1 MRMEWIEG
9 RIKKS
14 PLSTSEKKQIQDAYL
29 ELFHTEMRGNCDN
42 CYHDALIEIYI
53 KIKPMGNFI
62 LKSGVVIVYPDGKM
76 YTNVNLTDTVAAWY
90 LKQDSRNRNHFIKV
104 KEAVKEDSDNTDSV
118 STEPASTEP
127 TSTEPKSKIKQSK
140 TKK

>member
-1 MRMEWIEG
+1 MEWIEG

-14 PLSTSEKKQIQDAYL
+14 PLSASDKKQIQDAYL
-29 ELFHTEMRGNCDN
+29 ELFHTEMRGSCEN

-53 KIKPMGNFI
+53 KLKPMGNFI
-62 LKSGVVIVYPDGKM
+62 LKSGVVIVYTDGKI
-76 YTNVNLTDTVAAWY
+76 YTNVNLTDSVATWY
-90 LKQDSRNRNHFIKV
+90 LKQDSSNRNHFIKV

-118 STEPASTEP
+118 SAEPASTEP
-127 TSTEPKSKIKQSK
+127 KTKIKQSK